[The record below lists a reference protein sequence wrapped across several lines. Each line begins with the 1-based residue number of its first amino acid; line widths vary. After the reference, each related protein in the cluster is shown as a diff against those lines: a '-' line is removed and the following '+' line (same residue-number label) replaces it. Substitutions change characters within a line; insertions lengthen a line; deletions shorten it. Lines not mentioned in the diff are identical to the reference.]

1 MFISLIPILL
11 QYPAVLKQARI
22 NTNEEKQK
30 VSTTNDLVIFLFQK
44 FVFLRRTSVERS
56 TNSYFPLAP
65 VKEER
70 KGF

>member
-70 KGF
+70 KCF

>member
-70 KGF
+70 KYF